1 MEVWCWS
8 FFPQTLQLCPYFIV
22 VNSGGWQTWLMV
34 TCSGVF
40 SWLSVEAHSF
50 VTCTAVIC
58 LKQQVHILVFLK
70 LANFMSS
77 MVPVLYFFPLLEC
90 VSIYTCQVIS
100 RYFPGIRLR
109 GDVRNCIGSSCLLS
123 SSGAQQEELS

>member
-1 MEVWCWS
+1 
-8 FFPQTLQLCPYFIV
+8 
-22 VNSGGWQTWLMV
+22 MV

-70 LANFMSS
+70 LVNFMSS

-90 VSIYTCQVIS
+90 VSINTCQVIS
-100 RYFPGIRLR
+100 HVIFLVSNSMVMFITVWVLVFYPPVEHSKNYHKDYTRLCIAHGSAPYQSIGIHSPWLY
-109 GDVRNCIGSSCLLS
+109 LM
-123 SSGAQQEELS
+123 